1 MKNIII
7 DLDGTLTLD
16 IDAPYQDK
24 PLNKDVLKRLYYYKQ
39 LGFKITIFTSRNMR
53 TFSGNIEEIKKNT
66 LPLIVEWLDR
76 HNVPYD
82 DIIIGKPWC
91 GFEGFYVDDRAIR
104 PSEFVKQSYEEIKE
118 LLQKENP
125 YKDGGNR

>member
-1 MKNIII
+1 M
-7 DLDGTLTLD
+7 D